1 MNALSIRQRLIGL
14 CLFICFIALIPLGLL
29 IRSGLETIHFTRAE
43 QNGVKPALI
52 LLKAVDQL
60 QRHRGLS
67 GPWLQGSD
75 KTGPKL
81 NESASQPAKL
91 LQDYATQWQA
101 AGFDTALSQTANQ
114 LSRQIAELD
123 AKVQS
128 RALNVDDSFAQHS
141 QLVDQLLHLLFDS
154 AGKSNLL
161 FDPHDTTYL
170 LIISGFQEGPRI
182 SELAARMRGLG
193 TAYLGDQGGNAADIQ
208 QALDSHGRL
217 LERIAHIDLHLKAV
231 AQLNPELGRTL
242 VAPALDKLDA
252 LRTFSADA
260 RSAIQGNTS
269 SKAAGMRSAEFFD
282 YASTFINDVNHITL
296 SITEQVEAELNQRQS
311 DAHRDMT
318 IQIVVV
324 LALSCLGVA
333 IMTSMVKGIL
343 SPIHQMEIV
352 AKLLAKGD
360 LTRSCATPSRDE
372 IGRCMNALD
381 SARLGWVRILSSLHQ
396 SVDAVSAASSQIA
409 SGSHELNE
417 RTHVTSSN
425 LESTSQAIN
434 ELTSTVQQT
443 ADSAKQADELARS
456 AKATANEGHQVMA
469 QVVSN
474 MNDISTASQKIA
486 DIIGLIDGIAF
497 QTNILALNAAVE
509 AARAGE
515 SGRGFAVVASE
526 VRNLAQRTANSA
538 KEIKS
543 LINDSL
549 EKIGTGSQ
557 LVNEAGSNMEAIMRS
572 NQQVTDI
579 IGEIS
584 SATQEQSSGFVLVNQ
599 SINQLDSMTSQNAAL
614 VRESNDS
621 ATNLRKQAQQL
632 TDGIAVFRFSPTE
645 TA

>member
-14 CLFICFIALIPLGLL
+14 CIFICLIALIPLGLL
-29 IRSGLETIHFTRAE
+29 IRSGLETIHFTRSE
-43 QNGVKPALI
+43 QDGVKPALV
-52 LLKAVDQL
+52 LLKAIDQL

-81 NESASQPAKL
+81 SDTASQSSQL
-91 LQDYATQWQA
+91 LQDYASQWQA
-101 AGFDTALSQTANQ
+101 AGFDDTLSLTAKQ
-114 LSRQIAELD
+114 LSTQIAELD
-123 AKVQS
+123 TKVRS
-128 RALNVDDSFAQHS
+128 RALNIDQSFAQHS
-141 QLVDQLLHLLFDS
+141 QLIDQLLHLLFDS

-161 FDPHDTTYL
+161 FDPQDTTYL
-170 LIISGFQEGPRI
+170 LIISGFQEAPRI

-193 TAYLGDQGGNAADIQ
+193 TAYLGDQGGNASDIQ

-217 LERIAHIDLHLKAV
+217 LERIAHIDMHLKAV
-231 AQLNPELGRTL
+231 AQLNPDLGRTL
-242 VAPALDKLDA
+242 VAPALSKLEA
-252 LRTFSADA
+252 LRAFSADA
-260 RSAIQGNTS
+260 RSAIQGDTG
-269 SKAAGMRSAEFFD
+269 SKAASMRATEFFD
-282 YASTFINDVNHITL
+282 YATTFISDVNQITL
-296 SITEQVEAELNQRQS
+296 SITERVEVELNQRQS
-311 DAHRDMT
+311 DAQRAMA
-318 IQIVVV
+318 IQIALV

-343 SPIHQMEIV
+343 NPIHQMETV
-352 AKLLAKGD
+352 ANLLAQGN
-360 LTRSCATPSRDE
+360 LTRSCATDSRDE
-372 IGRCMNALD
+372 IGRCMNALEA
-381 SARLGWVRILSSLHQ
+381 ARLGWVRILSSLTQ

-434 ELTSTVQQT
+434 QLTSTVQQT

-526 VRNLAQRTANSA
+526 VRSLAQRTANSA
-538 KEIKS
+538 REIKS

-557 LVNEAGSNMEAIMRS
+557 LVNQAGSNMEAIMRS

-584 SATQEQSSGFVLVNQ
+584 SATQEQSSGFVLVNH
-599 SINQLDSMTSQNAAL
+599 SINQLDGMTSQNAAL
-614 VRESNDS
+614 VRESNES

-632 TDGIAVFRFSPTE
+632 TEGIAVFRFNPAE
-645 TA
+645 VR